1 MTMAKQISK
10 ATRAAKD
17 SEGTKKRTGRR
28 PTYVPTLS
36 DEDKEFLP
44 SVIAKRNAPAAQVVR
59 VKIALLANEHVRLRD
74 VR

>member
-28 PTYVPTLS
+28 PTYVPTLR

-44 SVIAKRNAPAAQVVR
+44 SVVAKRNAPAAQVVR

-74 VR
+74 KR